1 FRDKYSEKNEQ
12 AIIVAHKKFDK
23 NNKEIGLEPFLLDA
37 QESEGTK
44 KFFNLTGVFVNAIHH
59 GRLVII
65 DEFDARFHTL
75 LTKAILKIFNSEN
88 IRSEAQLLVASHDT
102 ALLDKRILRR
112 DQICIVEKNQF
123 GSTELTSL
131 VEFKPRKES
140 PYDKNYL
147 DGKYG
152 GIPMI
157 SDLEEIFKP

>member
-1 FRDKYSEKNEQ
+1 
-12 AIIVAHKKFDK
+12 
-23 NNKEIGLEPFLLDA
+23 
-37 QESEGTK
+37 
-44 KFFNLTGVFVNAIHH
+44 
-59 GRLVII
+59 
-65 DEFDARFHTL
+65 
-75 LTKAILKIFNSEN
+75 LKIFNSEN

-140 PYDKNYL
+140 PYDKSYL